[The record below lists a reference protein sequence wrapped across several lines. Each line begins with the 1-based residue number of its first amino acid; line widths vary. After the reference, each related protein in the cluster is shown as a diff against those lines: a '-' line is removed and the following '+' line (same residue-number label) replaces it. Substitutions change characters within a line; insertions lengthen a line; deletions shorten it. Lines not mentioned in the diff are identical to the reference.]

1 MPHGDLKKIKLSEM
15 TRTGSN
21 EVKKE
26 HLIEI
31 FHKQKKIMDLIN
43 QKVQNI
49 FSKEKKEIELKS
61 FLNRR
66 KSLN

>member
-1 MPHGDLKKIKLSEM
+1 MFEKKSKGDIFSKK
-15 TRTGSN
+15 
-21 EVKKE
+21 KKE
-26 HLIEI
+26 QLFEI
-31 FHKQKKIMDLIN
+31 FHKQKKIMDLKN

>member
-1 MPHGDLKKIKLSEM
+1 MDLK
-15 TRTGSN
+15 
-21 EVKKE
+21 
-26 HLIEI
+26 
-31 FHKQKKIMDLIN
+31 N